1 MGYIFYQ
8 MGQFFRSQDQLD
20 SSYITFSTA
29 YDLFKRKEVWHLA
42 GKSIYQAGVDQYF
55 ARDYYEAEKSIV
67 LSIDALKNS
76 DKRERFVD
84 LYSCYNVLGSIAA
97 SLKEYDRSIENRQQ
111 ALEYMNELEDPGLRY
126 YSIMNN
132 MGTAKYEQGEYLE
145 SLEYY
150 NRVLDDTLIR
160 SEDPRLYARALL
172 NRGRSNFALRNFSA
186 VEEDYQEAL
195 QLRLSDKDEFSLPR
209 SYYFLAEYLLA
220 QRDSALARENILQAR
235 QWAETKN
242 ETDGLL
248 DILKLQAQIEPEKAP
263 ILVDTY
269 FNLFDSLI
277 NEERLNRDKFARIR
291 FETDEYIEENRFL
304 ARQRMMWI
312 WIAMGLLLLA
322 ASVFII
328 ISQRVRNQKLKF
340 QQQQQEANEEIFN
353 LMLQQNEKLEEGKQE
368 EQKRISEELHDG
380 VLGQMNGVRMVL
392 LGLNGKTDEAA
403 LAMRGEAI
411 EKLKEIQEE
420 IRGISHELSDAAY
433 QKFHN
438 FILSI
443 EDLVRSTGDAVGLK
457 HELDYDPDIDW
468 DSLRGEIKIN
478 LYRIIQECLQNTIKH
493 AEAGKV
499 SVLMELSGNLLQV
512 AIEDDGKG
520 FQKRRGKRGIGQKNI
535 DSRVRKIGGTWEVIS
550 APGAGTRVLV
560 RVPYME
566 PNQEP
571 VADMIQES
579 V

>member
-571 VADMIQES
+571 VADVIQES